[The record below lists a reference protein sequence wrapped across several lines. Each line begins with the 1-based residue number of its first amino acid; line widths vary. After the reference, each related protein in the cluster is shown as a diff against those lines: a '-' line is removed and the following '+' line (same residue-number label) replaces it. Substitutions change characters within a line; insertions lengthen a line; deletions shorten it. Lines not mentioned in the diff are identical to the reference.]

1 MNEQLIL
8 AIGDSIKHWERMIK
22 YANSHIN
29 DYVFDYENMK
39 NDIKDHWRKPCAIC
53 NYCDDEF
60 IECEDCV
67 IGLYSIPCEED
78 CSVYDKVNLACTWRT
93 WLVYANEML
102 DLLKNILEK
111 EKEKL

>member
-39 NDIKDHWRKPCAIC
+39 NDIKDHWRKPWREL
-53 NYCDDEF
+53 DS
-60 IECEDCV
+60 ECKKR
-67 IGLYSIPCEED
+67 GF
-78 CSVYDKVNLACTWRT
+78 
-93 WLVYANEML
+93 
-102 DLLKNILEK
+102 
-111 EKEKL
+111 